1 VSAEELALRPRHR
14 PGDTYEMS
22 LSVTTHTEAMSK
34 GAEGKSAEENVQLDY
49 QAFVVVLEVDREGR
63 AVRERHEDV
72 RFTFERPGESGSLF
86 REPIAYEVRRRD
98 QLAIFADGRRID
110 PGIEKVV
117 AEILEAQFEHTLE
130 PVLLDPRRAVEVG
143 ESWDLDPSL
152 TLRFLRQR
160 GVRVVELD
168 GIGTAT
174 LERQPGESDPEELQ
188 VAYRIPIRRFELE
201 RMPANA
207 RTSESDA
214 RFEGWIRLGPDE
226 PRAPVSCGSSMT
238 LRMHGVSTAPGVAE
252 SVAWSVRSSVVVR
265 RSAHRSEPPVPHS
278 RVSTESR

>member
-1 VSAEELALRPRHR
+1 MDP
-14 PGDTYEMS
+14 
-22 LSVTTHTEAMSK
+22 
-34 GAEGKSAEENVQLDY
+34 GAE
-49 QAFVVVLEVDREGR
+49 
-63 AVRERHEDV
+63 
-72 RFTFERPGESGSLF
+72 
-86 REPIAYEVRRRD
+86 
-98 QLAIFADGRRID
+98 
-110 PGIEKVV
+110 KVI

-174 LERQPGESDPEELQ
+174 LERQPGGGDPEALSI
-188 VAYRIPIRRFELE
+188 AYRIPIRRFELD

-207 RTSESDA
+207 RASESDA
-214 RFEGWIRLGPDE
+214 RFEGWIRLDRDE
-226 PRAPVSCGSSMT
+226 PRTPVSCGSSLT

-265 RSAHRSEPPVPHS
+265 RSAQRAEPPASQS
-278 RVSTESR
+278 RVSTETR